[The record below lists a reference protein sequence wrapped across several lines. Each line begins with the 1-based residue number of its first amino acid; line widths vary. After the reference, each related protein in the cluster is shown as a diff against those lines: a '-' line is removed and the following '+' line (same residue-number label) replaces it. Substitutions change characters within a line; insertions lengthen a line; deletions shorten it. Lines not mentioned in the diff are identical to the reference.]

1 MEWVSSVV
9 LSQAHLEFT
18 STFESVKHLTLLDT
32 LEVTIIPLFPKPEST
47 RMENQ
52 RTGAH

>member
-9 LSQAHLEFT
+9 LSQAHLELT
-18 STFESVKHLTLLDT
+18 STFESTTFDLARCVGSNNNS
-32 LEVTIIPLFPKPEST
+32 VIPKPEFT

-52 RTGAH
+52 LTGTH